1 MSIGLGVLA
10 LGALGAAGLYSTEF
24 VQARRLPTPAPQT
37 VTPAKPEGTLTVD
50 SRPEGAQVTV
60 DNIPRG
66 VTPLKLTLPVG
77 DHTLELQNGSATRS
91 IPLAIQ
97 AGVVVSQ
104 YVDLA
109 PAAPSAAV
117 GRLEITSD
125 PPGARVTVDGLA
137 RGVTPVT
144 LSNVVPGNH
153 AVSIFGEDS
162 TVRRTVTVSAGSTAS
177 VMASLTPAGA
187 SAGWVAF
194 KVPFEMQLSE
204 GGKLVGTTGTDRL
217 MLPAGRHDLVLSN
230 PAFEFEATLSVQVA
244 AGKTATPTVTIPT
257 GLLSINATPW
267 ADVAA
272 RRPGRRYD
280 AARESLGARRHPR
293 GHLPSSAARRA
304 APDRDRQGADAGA
317 RRHFVQMIAALSPR
331 PHADRQNV
339 SPCNQ
344 HVSVWSCAS
353 RRSRVTACHRGG
365 PPAIALPNRSLMLL
379 VTHADRR
386 VDGDEAEHARREI
399 AGRVFR
405 EQEDEALA
413 ERRAHRRHR
422 AP

>member
-1 MSIGLGVLA
+1 MVA
-10 LGALGAAGLYSTEF
+10 VGALATAGLYSTEF
-24 VQARRLPTPAPQT
+24 VQARRLPAPAPQT
-37 VTPAKPEGTLTVD
+37 VTPARLEGTLTVD
-50 SRPEGAQVTV
+50 SRPEGAQVNV
-60 DNIPRG
+60 DSIPRG

-109 PAAPSAAV
+109 PAATPAAV

-125 PPGARVTVDGLA
+125 PPGARVTVDGIA

-153 AVSIFGEDS
+153 AVSIFGEDA
-162 TVRRTVTVSAGSTAS
+162 TVTRSVTVSVGSTAS

-204 GGKLVGTTGTDRL
+204 GGKLVGTTGADRL

-244 AGKTATPTVTIPT
+244 AGKTATPTVTMPT
-257 GLLSINATPW
+257 GSLSINATPW
-267 ADVAA
+267 ADVLLDGQPIGTTPLANLSV
-272 RRPGRRYD
+272 PVGTH
-280 AARESLGARRHPR
+280 EIVFRHPQL
-293 GHLPSSAARRA
+293 G
-304 APDRDRQGADAGA
+304 
-317 RRHFVQMIAALSPR
+317 
-331 PHADRQNV
+331 
-339 SPCNQ
+339 
-344 HVSVWSCAS
+344 
-353 RRSRVTACHRGG
+353 
-365 PPAIALPNRSLMLL
+365 
-379 VTHADRR
+379 
-386 VDGDEAEHARREI
+386 
-399 AGRVFR
+399 
-405 EQEDEALA
+405 
-413 ERRAHRRHR
+413 ERRQTVTVKARTPARVGISFR
-422 AP
+422 

>member
-1 MSIGLGVLA
+1 MRVRRARRVLHESDKSASDALLAFRSETKIEPAPRPVGAGAGGRRPWTRPLSIAIGVLA
-10 LGALGAAGLYSTEF
+10 LGALGTAGLYSTEF
-24 VQARRLPTPAPQT
+24 VQARRLPAPAPQA

-60 DNIPRG
+60 DSIPRG

-104 YVDLA
+104 YIDLA
-109 PAAPSAAV
+109 PAASPAAV

-125 PPGARVTVDGLA
+125 PPGARVTVDGIA

-162 TVRRTVTVSAGSTAS
+162 TVTRAVTVSAGSTAS

-267 ADVAA
+267 ADVLLDGQAVGTTPLA
-272 RRPGRRYD
+272 NLSVPVGTH
-280 AARESLGARRHPR
+280 EIIFRHPQL
-293 GHLPSSAARRA
+293 G
-304 APDRDRQGADAGA
+304 
-317 RRHFVQMIAALSPR
+317 
-331 PHADRQNV
+331 
-339 SPCNQ
+339 
-344 HVSVWSCAS
+344 
-353 RRSRVTACHRGG
+353 
-365 PPAIALPNRSLMLL
+365 
-379 VTHADRR
+379 
-386 VDGDEAEHARREI
+386 
-399 AGRVFR
+399 
-405 EQEDEALA
+405 
-413 ERRAHRRHR
+413 ERRQTVTVKARTPVRVGISFR
-422 AP
+422 